1 MNLMFQ
7 PLRKYADFRGR
18 AQRAEY
24 WLFYLL
30 FMIVYVTCVVAA
42 GGFDE
47 DGPAPTGVGLVIALV
62 SGLGVLGLVIPML
75 AVSIRR
81 LHDTDR
87 TGWWAFI
94 TFVPLVGGLV
104 LFVFT
109 VLDSTPGRNRFGPNP
124 KTGEQED
131 VSVFN

>member
-1 MNLMFQ
+1 MELMFQ

-30 FMIVYVTCVVAA
+30 FMIVYVTLIVAS

-47 DGPAPTGVGLVIALV
+47 HSSGPTGVGLVVALIA
-62 SGLGVLGLVIPML
+62 GLGVLGMLIPMI
-75 AVSIRR
+75 AVQVRR
-81 LHDTDR
+81 LHDTNR
-87 TGWWAFI
+87 SGWWLFI
-94 TFVPLVGGLV
+94 GFIPLIGGLV

-124 KTGEQED
+124 KTGATED
-131 VSVFN
+131 VSVFS